1 MVEIRVKSLKKL
13 IEICEFLKEEFEK
26 DEICNNFRDYV
37 MYYAEPTLIA
47 SEFQMSD
54 RTAYD
59 YLEALRSLVDLLLS
73 DDDRCSPLPVMSGC
87 DV

>member
-1 MVEIRVKSLKKL
+1 MVEIRVKSLRKL

-26 DEICNNFRDYV
+26 DEICKSFRDYV

-47 SEFQMSD
+47 SKFRMSD

-59 YLEALRSLVDLLLS
+59 YLEALRSIVDLLS
-73 DDDRCSPLPVMSGC
+73 DDDRQRLPVMSGC

>member
-1 MVEIRVKSLKKL
+1 MVGIRVKSLRKL

-26 DEICNNFRDYV
+26 DRICNSFRDYV

-47 SEFQMSD
+47 NEFQMSD

-59 YLEALRSLVDLLLS
+59 YLEALRSLANLLS
-73 DDDRCSPLPVMSGC
+73 DDDRRRQRLPVMSGC